1 MKLVA
6 KVVAAEKKAYV
17 QVDGC
22 VDVIRCNMIKES
34 TGRYTIVLKDKVP
47 NCPKK
52 YWTIGDLVDGEYEL
66 DTDAVVTRAKNSEPK
81 TTGII
86 VGSVASRLKKDLD
99 MLAASDKVTDDE
111 YKAAEAVLQPIIDR
125 LNEDE
130 EQKKID
136 NKIAVL
142 LAQVKEL
149 EALRAGLKVDV
160 E

>member
-6 KVVAAEKKAYV
+6 KVVAAERKAYV
-17 QVDGC
+17 VVDSS
-22 VDVIRCNMIKES
+22 VDTIRCNMVKES
-34 TGRYTIVLKDKVP
+34 TGKYTIVLKDKVP

-81 TTGII
+81 TQGII
-86 VGSVASRLKKDLD
+86 VGSVASRLKRDLD
-99 MLAASDKVTDDE
+99 MLAATDKVSDE
-111 YKAAEAVLQPIIDR
+111 EYAAIEAVIQPIIDR
-125 LNEDE
+125 LEGDE
-130 EQKKID
+130 EQRKID

-149 EALRAGLKVDV
+149 EALRNGLKVDV